1 MPKNLKFASERR
13 SDQRKKVI
21 QAEMLQAQTFI
32 QISQTSL
39 AGDGGLRF
47 AEKNQE
53 IAAQIQAKKKT
64 AEIQA
69 QSLQAKASTETK

>member
-1 MPKNLKFASERR
+1 MK
-13 SDQRKKVI
+13 I
-21 QAEMLQAQTFI
+21 QFFKLILILGSSMVM
-32 QISQTSL
+32 SQPSL

>member
-1 MPKNLKFASERR
+1 MK
-13 SDQRKKVI
+13 I
-21 QAEMLQAQTFI
+21 QFFKLILILGSSMVM
-32 QISQTSL
+32 SQTSL

>member
-1 MPKNLKFASERR
+1 MK
-13 SDQRKKVI
+13 I
-21 QAEMLQAQTFI
+21 QFFKLILILSSSMV
-32 QISQTSL
+32 ISQTSL

-69 QSLQAKASTETK
+69 QSLQAKASTEAK

>member
-1 MPKNLKFASERR
+1 MK
-13 SDQRKKVI
+13 I
-21 QAEMLQAQTFI
+21 QFFKLILILGSSMVM
-32 QISQTSL
+32 SQTSL

-69 QSLQAKASTETK
+69 QSLQAKASTEAK

>member
-1 MPKNLKFASERR
+1 MK
-13 SDQRKKVI
+13 I
-21 QAEMLQAQTFI
+21 QFFKLILILGSSMVM
-32 QISQTSL
+32 SQTRL